1 MKRLLVICVFL
12 ISFIS
17 NAQWEIN
24 EIVIQDWNERTANR
38 YPKNPQI
45 TSVAFKFN
53 SVFIKDGDKEIHY
66 GLDGFIEE
74 NQLVYKIKRING
86 EDVNDLF
93 KDYLIL
99 VPKSNLTGMECVIT
113 QIDKVQTIYII
124 N

>member
-1 MKRLLVICVFL
+1 M
-12 ISFIS
+12 
-17 NAQWEIN
+17 
-24 EIVIQDWNERTANR
+24 
-38 YPKNPQI
+38 
-45 TSVAFKFN
+45 
-53 SVFIKDGDKEIHY
+53 FIKNGDKEIHY

-86 EDVNDLF
+86 EDVNDFF